1 MNVMSDPKNDKK
13 ISKFL
18 SLVLRH
24 KPEEIGLTLD
34 DNGWAD
40 VAELLKKA
48 KGHYTFSLEDLQ
60 RVVADNDKQRFA
72 FSEAGKRIRANQG
85 HSIEVD
91 LALTVATPPPLLYH
105 GTASRFLDSIM
116 KEGLKPMGRHDV
128 HLSELFTT
136 AMAVGTRHG
145 KPVVLEVNAERMHND
160 GIEFRQSAN
169 GVWLT
174 AIVEPKYLTFAGHA

>member
-1 MNVMSDPKNDKK
+1 MSDPKNDKK

-72 FSEAGKRIRANQG
+72 FSEDGKRIRANQG

-105 GTASRFLDSIM
+105 GTATRFLDSIM
-116 KEGLKPMGRHDV
+116 KEGLKAMDRHDV
-128 HLSELFTT
+128 HLSELFDT
-136 AMAVGTRHG
+136 AVAVGTRHG
-145 KPVVLEVNAERMHND
+145 KPVVLEIDAERMHND
-160 GIEFRQSAN
+160 SIEFRKSAN

-174 AIVEPKYLTFAGHA
+174 PHIDPKYIAFAGHS